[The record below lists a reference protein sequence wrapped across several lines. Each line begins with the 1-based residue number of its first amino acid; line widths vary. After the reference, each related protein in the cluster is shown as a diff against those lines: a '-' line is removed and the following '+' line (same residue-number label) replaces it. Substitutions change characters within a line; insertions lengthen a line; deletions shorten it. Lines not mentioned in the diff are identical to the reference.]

1 MLWKYYYSI
10 SIISAV
16 GLIVLLSLMTT
27 SVISQS
33 NKTNSVSRN
42 SHDITYN
49 SKFECGS
56 IVGDKGPLRPG
67 HYDTD
72 ISIFNR
78 QDYPIEILWNSI
90 VNDGKITNQTIK
102 TMLPQTSIGI
112 TCKDIRQDLSIGNN
126 SKELVEGF
134 VVIRAKPNAGVL
146 GSLSSNASRPGTEGR
161 LNMDQINLLDVQVF
175 YTANALESLPHE
187 LVNSNI
193 VFSILN
199 DTTSKIPSSL
209 LMKPLHISSPSQLNQ
224 ISDPETQVKD
234 ILSQKY
240 NLSTQEEAGLRVKI
254 IDVTVGVAAMIDD
267 HAIST
272 TILTPHSS
280 T

>member
-1 MLWKYYYSI
+1 MLWKYCYSI
-10 SIISAV
+10 SLISAV

-27 SVISQS
+27 SVVSQS
-33 NKTNSVSRN
+33 NKTSSVSRN

-78 QDYPIEILWNSI
+78 QDYPIEILWNCI

-134 VVIRAKPNAGVL
+134 VVIRAEPNDRVL
-146 GSLSSNASRPGTEGR
+146 GSLSSNDSTTGTEGR
-161 LNMDQINLLDVQVF
+161 LNMDQLNLLDVQVF

-224 ISDPETQVKD
+224 ISDP
-234 ILSQKY
+234 
-240 NLSTQEEAGLRVKI
+240 
-254 IDVTVGVAAMIDD
+254 
-267 HAIST
+267 
-272 TILTPHSS
+272 
-280 T
+280 

>member
-10 SIISAV
+10 SIVSAV

-33 NKTNSVSRN
+33 NKTSSVSRN

-134 VVIRAKPNAGVL
+134 VVIRAEPNGVL
-146 GSLSSNASRPGTEGR
+146 SSLSSNDSRPGTEGR

-199 DTTSKIPSSL
+199 ETTSKIPASL

-240 NLSTQEEAGLRVKI
+240 NLSAQEVAGLRVKI